1 MVMQDQTLDA
11 DALRR
16 EDLPSYFVAQG
27 SKGSNTH
34 PFAGLPFT
42 PFWVFLSGKEIFGRR
57 RAWEPRNWHYLM
69 AGIVWLVAGV
79 AGVVWALQSGSLAGI
94 PVYVASMI
102 LIVGGARYFVATN
115 IHMMAHH
122 LMFSKA
128 ATNHWWGEIFS
139 TIFLIQ
145 GIDRYRSDHL
155 AHHGKI
161 FATLQDG
168 DAVMVLRLGFAPGKT
183 RRELW
188 MNLIRLCFSPSF
200 HFKFI
205 VGRLKENLV
214 LCPRYR
220 ALMTLGWFAILGL
233 IGYAFGFAILFHAYL
248 LPIFLLIQIPALIQ
262 LLCEHIYIS
271 ADLSAYER
279 HKLLSNG
286 RYCGVPLPQ
295 WSGSHVRYAADLLAW
310 TLRIALV
317 ELPARITIF
326 QGSLPE
332 HDWHHRHPGS
342 RQWANGR
349 MLREEELRAEI
360 VSRGE
365 TEFLEVWGSVEVVD
379 RVLRSISKAL
389 PYPELKELVLSGALD
404 YGDIK

>member
-1 MVMQDQTLDA
+1 MTMLDHTLDTG
-11 DALRR
+11 ALVR
-16 EDLPSYFVAQG
+16 EDSPSYFVAKG
-27 SKGSNTH
+27 SRGSNTH
-34 PFAGLPFT
+34 LFAGLPFT
-42 PFWVFLSGKEIFGRR
+42 PFWVFLSGKEILGRK
-57 RAWEPRNWHYLM
+57 RAWEPQNWHYM
-69 AGIVWLVAGV
+69 AAAIVWLVVGV
-79 AGVVWALQSGSLAGI
+79 AAVVWALRNGGWPSVPAYIAG
-94 PVYVASMI
+94 MI

-122 LMFSKA
+122 LMFREP

-145 GIDRYRSDHL
+145 AIDRYRGDHL

-161 FATLQDG
+161 FATLEDG

-183 RRELW
+183 PRELW
-188 MNLIRLCFSPSF
+188 MNLFRLCISPNF
-200 HFKFI
+200 HMKFLF
-205 VGRLKENLV
+205 GRLKENLV

-220 ALMTLGWFAILGL
+220 AAMTLGWFAILGV
-233 IGYAFGFAILFHAYL
+233 IGYAFGFAILFSVYI
-248 LPIFLLIQIPALIQ
+248 LPIFLLIQVPALIQ

-271 ADLSAYER
+271 ADMSPRAR

-295 WSGSHVRYAADLLAW
+295 WSGSYFGYAAAFMTW
-310 TLRIALV
+310 TLRIAFV

-360 VSRGE
+360 VSKGQ
-365 TEFLEVWGSVEVVD
+365 TEFLEVWGSIEIVD
-379 RVLRSISKAL
+379 RVLRSMSRAA
-389 PYPELKELVLSGALD
+389 PYPELKEMQLSGALD